1 MKDALAASTF
11 RKICMSR
18 YTCRSFDASKPVTAD
33 ILTSIVSLTQT
44 APSGFNLQPYK
55 IILVSSAEGKQVLS
69 KAMLGTNGQKVLD
82 ASLTAIFAA
91 DIDPVQNTRKL
102 MDLELTNGTDAGYV
116 SSLPSKISFLL
127 GKGAVASTL
136 KATITHLISPIQAS
150 PNIKP
155 SYTNTAVDWSYKNT
169 ALAAATY
176 MLAATAHGL
185 TTAPME
191 GFDERRLCSA
201 LDIDQARYS
210 IPLVISTGYAIEQD
224 NDNEEDFPEKVRFPM
239 EDIVE
244 YR

>member
-1 MKDALAASTF
+1 MKQAQVVETF
-11 RKICMSR
+11 RKICSNR
-18 YTCRSFDASKPVTAD
+18 YTCRSFDASKSISDDV
-33 ILTSIVSLTQT
+33 LSSIVTMTQS

-55 IILVSSAEGKQVLS
+55 IILVSSEEGKHVLS
-69 KAMLGTNGQKVLD
+69 KAMLGTNGQKVLES
-82 ASLTAIFAA
+82 SLTAIFAA

-102 MDLELTNGTDAGYV
+102 MDLELANGTDAGYV

-136 KATITHLISPIQAS
+136 KATITHLLSPIQAS

-155 SYTNTAVDWSYKNT
+155 SYTNSAVGWSYKNT
-169 ALAAATY
+169 ALAASTY

-201 LDIDQARYS
+201 LDIDQERYS
-210 IPLVISTGYAIEQD
+210 IPLVISTGYALQQGSHS
-224 NDNEEDFPEKVRFPM
+224 EEFPPKVRFPM